1 MGGVWERII
10 RSVRKILRTL
20 LREHLVSGEALRTLM
35 AEVESVLNSRPLTPN
50 SESPADP
57 EALTPNHLLL
67 LRPNLN
73 VSPGVFVKGDLYC
86 QRRWKQVQYLTD
98 VFWRRWLS
106 GYLPSLQERQKWLKP
121 RRNFAVGDLVFI
133 GLWAAS
139 SKFTQEEM
147 DSLDQSRSQQSLLP
161 SQDQLRNYASLSSRE
176 ENK

>member
-20 LREHLVSGEALRTLM
+20 MREQLVSGEALRTLM
-35 AEVESVLNSRPLTPN
+35 AEVESILNSRPLTQN

-73 VSPGVFVKGDLYC
+73 VSLGVFVKGDLYC

-106 GYLPSLQERQKWLKP
+106 EYLPLLARASKVVKALSQLCSWIPGAYCRRKSSP
-121 RRNFAVGDLVFI
+121 RSVAFGPHRR
-133 GLWAAS
+133 S
-139 SKFTQEEM
+139 SPRK
-147 DSLDQSRSQQSLLP
+147 RWI
-161 SQDQLRNYASLSSRE
+161 R
-176 ENK
+176 